1 LKRMSRAAWLAAA
14 GWCLAGA
21 AQADPP
27 EGFDA
32 RVEQIRAAV
41 GVPGIAVAIVEHGR
55 TTLARGYG
63 VRQLGESAPVDA
75 DTIFPLGSVGKA
87 FTTAALAVLV
97 DRGRIAW
104 DDPVTKHMPWFQM
117 YDPWVT
123 REMTVVDLLV
133 HRSGL
138 GLGAGDLMFVP
149 RSTRSRAETVRRLRY
164 IRPATSFRSGYA
176 YDNVLYAAAG
186 QLIEE
191 VSGKTWE
198 RFVRE
203 DVLVPA
209 GMRTATS
216 DRAERR
222 RTVNR
227 AWPHARRDGPMHG
240 MGTQRALDDSGHAE
254 FDPELGQNAAPAGG
268 VAASANDMGRWIAI
282 QLARGGLPGG
292 AGRLFSEA
300 ASKQMWTPRVLL
312 PINPSPGPAAA
323 ATPQF
328 SAYALGW
335 MERDYRGRRLITHS
349 GAVFGAQAVV
359 MLVPDRDVGFSVAI
373 NCEDGEAALG
383 IAYELLDHSLEQ
395 PRYDWAAAWQEVV
408 RQRDERAVAAPEAAD
423 EHAGASRSV
432 AAARALRGRVRGC
445 LVRADRDRPPRRAAD
460 DGLQADARDVRGAQ
474 ALAVRHVSRRLAR
487 LPHRAG
493 LRDVLAPGGG
503 RDRPHLDARRLAARR
518 FQLRLPGPRL
528 QAGGDEVR
536 GRLAGSERP
545 SARGTPAWGR
555 GHELEGRRM
564 VISGQGPQSGVE
576 GRQRSLAT

>member
-1 LKRMSRAAWLAAA
+1 MTRRVTAAAVAAAAWGLAVAA
-14 GWCLAGA
+14 R
-21 AQADPP
+21 ADPP

-32 RVEQIRAAV
+32 RVEQIRSAV
-41 GVPGIAVAIVEHGR
+41 GVPGLAVAIVEQGR
-55 TTLARGYG
+55 LTLARGYG

-75 DTIFPLGSVGKA
+75 DTIFQLGSVGKA

-97 DRGRIAW
+97 DRGKIGW
-104 DDPVTKHMPWFQM
+104 DDRVTEHVPWFQM

-123 REMTVVDLLV
+123 REMTLVDLLV

-164 IRPATSFRSGYA
+164 IRPATSFRSAYA
-176 YDNVLYAAAG
+176 YDNVLYVVAG

-216 DRAERR
+216 DRIERR
-222 RTVNR
+222 ATSNR

-240 MGTQRALDDSGHAE
+240 MGTQRALDDSGRAE

-282 QLARGGLPGG
+282 QLARGALPEGS
-292 AGRLFSEA
+292 GRLFSEA
-300 ASKQMWTPRVLL
+300 ASRQMWTPRVHL
-312 PINPSPGPAAA
+312 PINPSRGPTAA

-328 SAYALGW
+328 NGYALGW
-335 MERDYRGRRLITHS
+335 NERDYRGRRLLMHS
-349 GAVFGAQAVV
+349 GAVFGAQAIIV
-359 MLVPDRDVGFSVAI
+359 LVPERNVGFSVMI

-383 IAYELLDHSLEQ
+383 IAYELLDHYLDQ

-408 RQRDERAVAAPEAAD
+408 RQRDERAVAALKQQTSTPARVGPSLPLERY
-423 EHAGASRSV
+423 AGEF
-432 AAARALRGRVRGC
+432 
-445 LVRADRDRPPRRAAD
+445 
-460 DGLQADARDVRGAQ
+460 ADAWY
-474 ALAVRHVSRRLAR
+474 
-487 LPHRAG
+487 
-493 LRDVLAPGGG
+493 
-503 RDRPHLDARRLAARR
+503 
-518 FQLRLPGPRL
+518 GPI
-528 QAGGDEVR
+528 AIAHHE
-536 GRLAGSERP
+536 GRLTVDFEQTPGMTGELKHWQYDTFRVDWRDPLIEPAYVTFALKADGAVDRIGMKAVSPLADFSFDYQDLDFRP
-545 SARGTPAWGR
+545 APRK
-555 GHELEGRRM
+555 
-564 VISGQGPQSGVE
+564 
-576 GRQRSLAT
+576 